1 MDPVDE
7 ELEDNGENILSFIQ
21 LKYCT
26 VCHLETPIR
35 AKHCKKCD
43 RCIGTHDHH
52 CPWVGNCI
60 GERNKVK
67 FYVYLWIQMIQLV
80 LGATLATLLLVK
92 ILNKND
98 IGKKDRFFAVFT
110 GIETLVCALLGLFV
124 GVLLFLHTYLIS

>member
-1 MDPVDE
+1 
-7 ELEDNGENILSFIQ
+7 
-21 LKYCT
+21 
-26 VCHLETPIR
+26 
-35 AKHCKKCD
+35 
-43 RCIGTHDHH
+43 
-52 CPWVGNCI
+52 
-60 GERNKVK
+60 
-67 FYVYLWIQMIQLV
+67 MIQLV

>member
-1 MDPVDE
+1 MDVIDE

-43 RCIGTHDHH
+43 RCVGTHDHH

-60 GERNKVK
+60 GERNKIK
-67 FYVYLWIQMIQLV
+67 FYVYLWVQMIQLV
-80 LGATLATLLLVK
+80 LGVTITAFLL
-92 ILNKND
+92 N
-98 IGKKDRFFAVFT
+98 
-110 GIETLVCALLGLFV
+110 
-124 GVLLFLHTYLIS
+124 